1 MIGIRP
7 GFSIVN
13 AFPISTAIFAVAKT
27 RLSQGEIFLSLDFPK
42 NPPSSPFNFLDNKA
56 LLFPSMLNY
65 YYAASFVPF
74 VTYLSVPLTKYLITL
89 SYPRTILIHPR
100 KRGARS
106 EERDEKFQR

>member
-13 AFPISTAIFAVAKT
+13 AFPISIAIFAIAKT

-65 YYAASFVPF
+65 YYAEETFVR
-74 VTYLSVPLTKYLITL
+74 PLCYVSL
-89 SYPRTILIHPR
+89 
-100 KRGARS
+100 RS
-106 EERDEKFQR
+106 SDKIFNNP